1 MSTQPEPTTAL
12 HEPGKDSV
20 RREKPERTM
29 MLLYTLAYVVGGA
42 ALGFA
47 YHKVV
52 GCRSGACPI
61 TANPYI
67 STIYGALVGFFVG
80 GGLSR

>member
-1 MSTQPEPTTAL
+1 
-12 HEPGKDSV
+12 
-20 RREKPERTM
+20 
-29 MLLYTLAYVVGGA
+29 MLLHTLAYVVGGA
-42 ALGFA
+42 VLGFG
-47 YHKVV
+47 YHKLV